1 MTQTPKK
8 IPSPAKTP
16 FILRLLRRGL
26 RWLGVVAPGLSSRLA
41 YRLWFYP
48 RRYEAPQ
55 REKKWLADAD
65 PVVVSHDEERLQ
77 GYQWGSGPVVLLV
90 HGWDGRGSQMAAFA
104 APLAAAGYRSVAVDL
119 PAHGQSSGR
128 RTNMEEAAKAV
139 NSIAKTVGPVE
150 AVIGHSFGA
159 GAVARSLATG
169 LKVNKVVLISPPA
182 NLRWMADSFYSMLD
196 LSPRIQRGIEA
207 RINRDY
213 GESIWQDVSAD
224 YNLRGSSIPGLIFH
238 DRGDRDIPFSQA
250 ERIADA
256 WPAAQLIATDGLGH
270 RRILR
275 NRDVI
280 ETCVEFIRSPATQSR
295 T

>member
-1 MTQTPKK
+1 M
-8 IPSPAKTP
+8 
-16 FILRLLRRGL
+16 LRLIRGSL
-26 RWLGVVAPGLSSRLA
+26 HWLGLVAPGLSSSLA

-48 RRYEAPQ
+48 RRYEAPK
-55 REKKWLADAD
+55 REKKWLADAE
-65 PVVVSHDEERLQ
+65 PVVVLHDKERLR
-77 GYQWGSGPVVLLV
+77 GYQWGSGPVVLLI

-119 PAHGQSSGR
+119 PAHGQSTGR
-128 RTNMEEAAKAV
+128 RTNMAEAAEAI

-159 GAVARSLATG
+159 GALARSLVTG
-169 LKVNKVVLISPPA
+169 LNVNKAVLISSPA

-196 LSPRIQRGIEA
+196 LPPRIQRGIEA

-213 GESIWQDVSAD
+213 GESIWQEVSAD

-250 ERIADA
+250 ERIDDA
-256 WPAAQLIATDGLGH
+256 WPAARLIATDGLGH

-275 NRDVI
+275 NQEVI
-280 ETCVEFIRSPATQSR
+280 DTCVEFIRSPVTQSR